1 MKPVNITDIFFDL
14 DHTLWDFEKNSAL
27 AFEHIFAKHK
37 IELELQT
44 FLACY
49 IPINNNYW
57 ELYQRDEITQEKLR
71 CGRLNDTF
79 CALQFAISPEKIEEL
94 AADYIDHLPHSG
106 HLFPGVLTSLEYL
119 HKKYKLHIITNGF
132 QEVQRR
138 KMASAKIDP
147 YFKTIT
153 TSDEVGV
160 KKPNPKIFAYALEKA
175 GVAKA
180 NCLMIGDNLEA
191 DIRGARDFGMQTLHF
206 SQIGEPN
213 PGILLHHDE
222 LLNLF

>member
-1 MKPVNITDIFFDL
+1 MKPANITDIFFDL
-14 DHTLWDFEKNSAL
+14 DHTLWDFEKNSAV
-27 AFEHIFAKHK
+27 AFERIFAKHK

-44 FLACY
+44 FLECY

-79 CALQFAISPEKIEEL
+79 CSLQFAISPEKIEEL
-94 AADYIDHLPHSG
+94 ATDYIDHLPHSS

-119 HKKYKLHIITNGF
+119 HKKYRLHIITNGF

-138 KMASAKIDP
+138 KMASAKIDH
-147 YFKTIT
+147 YFKTVT

-160 KKPNPKIFAYALEKA
+160 KKPNPKIFAHALEKA
-175 GVAKA
+175 RVAKA

-191 DIRGARDFGMQTLHF
+191 DIRGARDFGIQTLHF
-206 SQIGEPN
+206 SQIGEPH
-213 PGILLHHDE
+213 PGLLLHHDE